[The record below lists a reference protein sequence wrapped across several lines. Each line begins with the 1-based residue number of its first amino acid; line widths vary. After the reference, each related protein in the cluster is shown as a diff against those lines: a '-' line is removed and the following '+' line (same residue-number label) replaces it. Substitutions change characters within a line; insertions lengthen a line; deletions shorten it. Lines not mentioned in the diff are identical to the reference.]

1 VVCKRPKVQ
10 NLTVSHM
17 ESTEIVVFSCVIGA
31 VLLVS
36 VLSTLFVWV
45 RVRGVDDRL
54 DATVHE
60 MLSKSSPKQLEAAN
74 AAAQS
79 AQAIVQTT
87 VQEISKFKDQ
97 IHGEMQRFYAIM
109 SRNEK
114 AVKKQEQTLQPS
126 AEASEVPDDVDA
138 SAFSPEPPPPGTR
151 SARQN
156 YARSQGKQDCECR

>member
-1 VVCKRPKVQ
+1 
-10 NLTVSHM
+10 M
-17 ESTEIVVFSCVIGA
+17 ESNEIIVFSCVIGA

-36 VLSTLFVWV
+36 VLSTLIVA
-45 RVRGVDDRL
+45 RAIASVDGRL
-54 DATVHE
+54 DATVE
-60 MLSKSSPKQLEAAN
+60 QMLKQSQPKQLESAN

-114 AVKKQEQTLQPS
+114 AVKKQEATNMPVE
-126 AEASEVPDDVDA
+126 AESGPPDEVDA
-138 SAFSPEPPPPGTR
+138 ASFSPEPPPGHEITKSDLR
-151 SARQN
+151 ALARK
-156 YARSQGKQDCECR
+156 AGL

>member
-1 VVCKRPKVQ
+1 MCKCPKIQ
-10 NLTVSHM
+10 YLTVSHM
-17 ESTEIVVFSCVIGA
+17 ETTEIVVFSCVIGA

-36 VLSTLFVWV
+36 VLSTLFVLNGLM
-45 RVRGVDDRL
+45 GVSGRL
-54 DATVHE
+54 DATVEE
-60 MLSKSSPKQLEAAN
+60 MLKKSQPKQLESAN

-114 AVKKQEQTLQPS
+114 AVKKQESNLQPS
-126 AEASEVPDDVDA
+126 AEASEVPEEVDA
-138 SAFSPEPPPPGTR
+138 SAFNPEPPPGHEISKSDLR
-151 SARQN
+151 ALARK
-156 YARSQGKQDCECR
+156 AGL

>member
-1 VVCKRPKVQ
+1 
-10 NLTVSHM
+10 M
-17 ESTEIVVFSCVIGA
+17 ESNEIVVFSCVIGA

-60 MLSKSSPKQLEAAN
+60 MLSKSSPKQLESAN

-114 AVKKQEQTLQPS
+114 AVKKQEANLSPS
-126 AEASEVPDDVDA
+126 AEASDVPEEVDA
-138 SAFSPEPPPPGTR
+138 SAFNPEPPPGHEISKSELR
-151 SARQN
+151 ALARK
-156 YARSQGKQDCECR
+156 AGL

>member
-1 VVCKRPKVQ
+1 
-10 NLTVSHM
+10 M
-17 ESTEIVVFSCVIGA
+17 ENSEIVVFSCVIGA

-36 VLSTLFVWV
+36 VLSTLIVA
-45 RVRGVDDRL
+45 RAIASVDARL
-54 DATVHE
+54 DATVRE
-60 MLSKSSPKQLEAAN
+60 MLSKSQPKQLESAN

-114 AVKKQEQTLQPS
+114 AVKKQELTTHPQE
-126 AEASEVPDDVDA
+126 EASGPPDEVDA
-138 SAFSPEPPPPGTR
+138 SSFNPEPPPGHEITKADLR
-151 SARQN
+151 ALARK
-156 YARSQGKQDCECR
+156 AGL

>member
-1 VVCKRPKVQ
+1 
-10 NLTVSHM
+10 M
-17 ESTEIVVFSCVIGA
+17 ETTEIVVFSCVIGA

-36 VLSTLFVWV
+36 VLSTLICA
-45 RVRGVDDRL
+45 RAISNVDTRL
-54 DATVHE
+54 DATVE
-60 MLSKSSPKQLEAAN
+60 QMLKQSQPKQLEAAN

-114 AVKKQEQTLQPS
+114 AVKKQEANLSPS
-126 AEASEVPDDVDA
+126 AEASDVPEEVDA
-138 SAFSPEPPPPGTR
+138 SAFNPEPPPGHEISKAELR
-151 SARQN
+151 ALARK
-156 YARSQGKQDCECR
+156 AGL